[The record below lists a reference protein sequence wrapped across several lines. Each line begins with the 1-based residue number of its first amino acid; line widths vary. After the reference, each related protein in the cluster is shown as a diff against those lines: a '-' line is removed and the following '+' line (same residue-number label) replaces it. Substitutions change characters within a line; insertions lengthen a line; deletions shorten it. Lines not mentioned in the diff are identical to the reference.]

1 MGRRES
7 QEKRDKRYEQAKI
20 RIADKVVKRALSAGG
35 LNGESNERHQPSGS
49 SSASTARHPTQYEL
63 AFATSWLVRTAGPTS
78 ASSTVIAAGAVEPI
92 VTNKPEQHNVDHINK
107 TTNT

>member
-7 QEKRDKRYEQAKI
+7 QEKRDKRYEKAKI
-20 RIADKVVKRALSAGG
+20 RIADKVVKRALSARG
-35 LNGESNERHQPSGS
+35 LNDEQHQPSGS
-49 SSASTARHPTQYEL
+49 SGASATRNSTQYEL